1 MRVHFKEGG
10 VKFSNIL
17 KGVAQKKKMG
27 GGGGGLTD
35 LEFFLWGGG
44 YIKRGEVNISGWS

>member
-27 GGGGGLTD
+27 GGRRSD
-35 LEFFLWGGG
+35 RFRIFLWGGG

>member
-17 KGVAQKKKMG
+17 KGVAQKKM

-35 LEFFLWGGG
+35 LKIFLWGGG

>member
-17 KGVAQKKKMG
+17 KGVAQKKNG
-27 GGGGGLTD
+27 GGGRRSDRFKNFFVGGRLHKK
-35 LEFFLWGGG
+35 G
-44 YIKRGEVNISGWS
+44 

>member
-10 VKFSNIL
+10 VKLSNIL
-17 KGVAQKKKMG
+17 KGVAQKKKR
-27 GGGGGLTD
+27 GGGGLTG
-35 LEFFLWGGG
+35 LGFFWWGGG